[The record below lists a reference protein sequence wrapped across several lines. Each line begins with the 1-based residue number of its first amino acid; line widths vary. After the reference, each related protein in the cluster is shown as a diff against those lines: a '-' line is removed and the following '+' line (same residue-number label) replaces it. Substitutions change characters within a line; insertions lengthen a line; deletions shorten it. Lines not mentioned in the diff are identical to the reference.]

1 MTGEV
6 ETHAQ
11 NSIRGHWRRIAGGP
25 NNGIGV
31 SIGSAALAEFGHSH
45 RQRMRR
51 WKVPRAGR
59 RMSPF
64 RLRPLS
70 GRRPGF
76 LCQGSR
82 MWGWTVPRA
91 GRRVPCFRSWT
102 LSARLFWPLS
112 LIGLGVVRRSPP
124 ASLRR
129 DNLAPVGHDP
139 NSLNKRKRQALFD
152 HFVRA
157 GENGRRHV
165 KTELLRGPEVDHQ
178 LVLGWR
184 LHR

>member
-64 RLRPLS
+64 RVRPLS

-139 NSLNKRKRQALFD
+139 NFFEQAEATGVIRSLRPRGRERSSARQD
-152 HFVRA
+152 RA
-157 GENGRRHV
+157 SSRS
-165 KTELLRGPEVDHQ
+165 RG
-178 LVLGWR
+178 
-184 LHR
+184 